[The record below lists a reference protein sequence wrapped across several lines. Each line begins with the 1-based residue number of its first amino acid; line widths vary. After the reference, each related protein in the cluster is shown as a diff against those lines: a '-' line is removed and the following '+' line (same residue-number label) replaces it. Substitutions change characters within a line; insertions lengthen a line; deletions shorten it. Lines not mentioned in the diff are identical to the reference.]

1 MSDRLSSV
9 SSCPGARPPDTFE
22 ALCAHKG
29 DVLGVQWVGCLPAAV
44 YTVQK
49 ACFESALLA
58 RTKEMVDGI
67 GRGEQWTSGGVYC
80 PWLQGTVA
88 PGPGPLRD
96 PRRGL
101 HRAPPDCMGSG

>member
-67 GRGEQWTSGGVYC
+67 GRGNGGPLVVFIVLGCRGQW
-80 PWLQGTVA
+80 PPA
-88 PGPGPLRD
+88 PGP
-96 PRRGL
+96 
-101 HRAPPDCMGSG
+101 